1 MSQGEGYSFWCL
13 LGGCL
18 LIPIVTRN
26 KGQNVTSYSS
36 SSSSHS
42 VSDVTDSGL
51 ASEAEK
57 KQLVIDSIH
66 ITDDLPSHP
75 PPHHPVQS
83 GPALGRPS
91 LCQVFVL
98 KVEKLPR
105 RNLIHKYIHKH
116 PPTHKGGSS
125 KVFILFAA
133 VWAQ

>member
-1 MSQGEGYSFWCL
+1 MLVGWVPLNPNCYKKQGPECYF
-13 LGGCL
+13 
-18 LIPIVTRN
+18 VFFF
-26 KGQNVTSYSS
+26 VF
-36 SSSSHS
+36 S

-75 PPHHPVQS
+75 LPHHPVQS

-91 LCQVFVL
+91 LCQVFVW

-105 RNLIHKYIHKH
+105 RNLIDKYTQT
-116 PPTHKGGSS
+116 PTHTQRGIK
-125 KVFILFAA
+125 
-133 VWAQ
+133 